1 MIPFCGIARRFSIKR
16 SLGETCSLVGS
27 SPFFDG
33 EQAINAP
40 RHNMVINFVF
50 FMIIVFLYER
60 ECKRYR
66 ADNLVLF
73 YRIVVLFL
81 FLSLYLYTFFRG
93 YLLLKYPCVDL
104 DRLAREIRD
113 IIGIDKASC
122 AVRWI
127 YPEEICG
134 ELPEGTGRTRNRLLD
149 QPE

>member
-1 MIPFCGIARRFSIKR
+1 
-16 SLGETCSLVGS
+16 
-27 SPFFDG
+27 
-33 EQAINAP
+33 
-40 RHNMVINFVF
+40 MVINFVF

-113 IIGIDKASC
+113 IIGIDRAIVIGLDLSWGRRKGL
-122 AVRWI
+122 VI
-127 YPEEICG
+127 
-134 ELPEGTGRTRNRLLD
+134 LPFSSMLAR
-149 QPE
+149 